1 MVEDIKCRQGPW
13 REESRDAATVM
24 NIWEASSGRNTV
36 RGGGEERIYDG
47 ALQRRVSLRL
57 MQGCWRHPEKY
68 DKSSLQQLF
77 GCSSLLR
84 FLFSWFAILL
94 KFNKAHVN
102 QQQVSGS
109 SSLTSWGDQVEVR
122 STHSSVPH
130 HHFCPS
136 PTLPALLSSW
146 TRFSSLCCETVSSD
160 TVAPPLLLGGRE
172 CSCCLERQTCFLC
185 AVKHVWFF
193 CFYQGK
199 WKMYW
204 CKTKTKPNFARQ
216 LDLLRLQ
223 V

>member
-122 STHSSVPH
+122 STHSSVP
-130 HHFCPS
+130 FLSLS
-136 PTLPALLSSW
+136 PPCQLCFPHEPDFLPFAVKQSPQILWLLH
-146 TRFSSLCCETVSSD
+146 CCWG
-160 TVAPPLLLGGRE
+160 GGRVVAALKGRPA
-172 CSCCLERQTCFLC
+172 SFVL
-185 AVKHVWFF
+185 
-193 CFYQGK
+193 
-199 WKMYW
+199 
-204 CKTKTKPNFARQ
+204 
-216 LDLLRLQ
+216 
-223 V
+223 

>member
-36 RGGGEERIYDG
+36 RGGDGGGGEERIYDG

-84 FLFSWFAILL
+84 FLFSWFVILL
-94 KFNKAHVN
+94 EFNKAHVN

-109 SSLTSWGDQVEVR
+109 SSFTSWGDQVEVR
-122 STHSSVPH
+122 STHHTIIFVPLPPCQLCFPH
-130 HHFCPS
+130 EPDFLPLAVKQS
-136 PTLPALLSSW
+136 PQLLW
-146 TRFSSLCCETVSSD
+146 LLHCCWGV
-160 TVAPPLLLGGRE
+160 GGRRVV
-172 CSCCLERQTCFLC
+172 SALKGSPASFVL
-185 AVKHVWFF
+185 
-193 CFYQGK
+193 
-199 WKMYW
+199 
-204 CKTKTKPNFARQ
+204 
-216 LDLLRLQ
+216 
-223 V
+223 